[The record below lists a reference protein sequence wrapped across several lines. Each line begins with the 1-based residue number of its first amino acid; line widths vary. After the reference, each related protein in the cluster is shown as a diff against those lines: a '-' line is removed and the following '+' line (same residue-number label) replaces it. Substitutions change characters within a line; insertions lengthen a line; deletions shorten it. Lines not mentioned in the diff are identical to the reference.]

1 MGRFLKALQQWHT
14 PPVKLGCDGGFFPHC
29 C

>member
-14 PPVKLGCDGGFFPHC
+14 PPVKLGCDGRFLTHC